1 MMNNI
6 ELDILVKTFDRL
18 SPIIITEIQ
27 KTEQQILL
35 NELTARLEDCI
46 FIDYVESPKKLYHL
60 FLENNS
66 KTLVFQK
73 EDILQKRKN
82 YIDILEGAFC
92 SSPNSGDIWQ
102 VNYKGEK
109 SFKFHGRIIICTQL
123 TREELQKNDKLKY
136 IARDGMKL

>member
-1 MMNNI
+1 MQNL

-46 FIDYVESPKKLYHL
+46 FIDEVQSPKKLYQL

-73 EDILQKRKN
+73 EDILQKKSMH
-82 YIDILEGAFC
+82 EAFRVLTFLSWLRHLRWERFSYSTSTKYQIGMTTRMYGLNINC
-92 SSPNSGDIWQ
+92 TGKIA
-102 VNYKGEK
+102 K
-109 SFKFHGRIIICTQL
+109 SL
-123 TREELQKNDKLKY
+123 LS
-136 IARDGMKL
+136 IANPGLF